1 MKQKILLFMLLVMA
15 VPVTIMA
22 QNVEIKKIKYEL
34 NSYNCIAY
42 ANSLSENF
50 SDSVLVIPST
60 VSYNGKNYKVKYI
73 NIKGNEHLKYV
84 TLPDSVKIE
93 DGAFSDCKE
102 LNIIINDI
110 NSWYTIDKEIAAFV
124 EFGWVSYLGIET
136 VEKHCLYRLF
146 DKNNTEITDVVIPSD
161 IDYHKANFNFCI
173 LNSITFP
180 NGSLSWRVHN
190 PIVKYC
196 QMKSIILPNDVEG
209 GIGGFGGCWELESV
223 TLPNGVTS
231 IGDKAFQ
238 QCRKLESI
246 NIPNGVTNIGDYAFS
261 GCENLKSIIIPSSVK
276 YIGSGAFS
284 GCANLKSI
292 IIENPDVSIGHEAFW
307 SIPEDAKIKLG
318 SKEIKASKLEGSL
331 AYQNKVSEERK
342 TQTAAAEKEYDAKV
356 RQLEKRMGISDSP
369 RLNEVIKAGRSFST
383 VKEYL
388 KLVNDRFSF
397 KLSIDKG
404 ARKCYDMYGPSGSG
418 FISSIVKKG
427 YIWVNNGKITSV
439 AWR

>member
-15 VPVTIMA
+15 VPVTMMA
-22 QNVEIKKIKYEL
+22 QDDEIVINKIKYKDWG
-34 NSYNCIAY
+34 YGFDAY
-42 ANSLSENF
+42 GLSEYF
-50 SDSVLVIPST
+50 SDSVLVIPSS
-60 VSYNGKNYKVKYI
+60 VSYKGNKKKVERI
-73 NIKGNEHLKYV
+73 SMKGNEHLKYV
-84 TLPDSVKIE
+84 TLPDSVSIG

-110 NSWYTIDKEIAAFV
+110 NSWYTFSIDKAFC
-124 EFGWVSYLGIET
+124 EFAFGKDYIE
-136 VEKHCLYRLF
+136 KYCLYRLF

-261 GCENLKSIIIPSSVK
+261 DCENLKSITIPNSVK
-276 YIGSGAFS
+276 YIRSYAFS
-284 GCANLKSI
+284 GCKNLKSI
-292 IIENPDVSIGHEAFW
+292 IIENPNVEIEDRAFW

-318 SKEIKASKLEGSL
+318 SKEIKAIQLEGTM
-331 AYQNKVSEERK
+331 AWHHKMWDERK

-427 YIWVNNGKITSV
+427 YIWVTNGKITTV
-439 AWR
+439 VWN

>member
-15 VPVTIMA
+15 MPVTMMA
-22 QNVEIKKIKYEL
+22 QDREFETKNIKFGRWGED
-34 NSYNCIAY
+34 AY
-42 ANSLSENF
+42 SLSENF

-60 VSYNGKNYKVKYI
+60 VKNGTRVTRVRYI
-73 NIKGNEHLKYV
+73 HIIGNEHLKYV
-84 TLPDSVKIE
+84 IIPDSVTIKN
-93 DGAFSDCKE
+93 GAFSGCKE

-110 NSWYTIDKEIAAFV
+110 NSWYTISKEPDAFAKYI
-124 EFGWVSYLGIET
+124 WPSYGKTL
-136 VEKHCLYRLF
+136 EKHCLYRLF
-146 DKNNTEITDVVIPSD
+146 DKNNTEITDVVFRSNF
-161 IDYHKANFNFCI
+161 DYYKDNFNFCI

-180 NGSLSWRVHN
+180 SGSLN
-190 PIVKYC
+190 ENLPIEYC
-196 QMKSIILPNDVEG
+196 QMKSIILPNDVER
-209 GIGGFGGCWELESV
+209 IGGFGECRELESI
-223 TLPNGVTS
+223 TLPNSVTS

-238 QCRKLESI
+238 KCRKLESI
-246 NIPNGVTNIGDYAFS
+246 NIPNGVTYIGEDAFS
-261 GCENLKSIIIPSSVK
+261 GCNLKSIIIPSSVK
-276 YIGSGAFS
+276 KIGSSAFY
-284 GCANLKSI
+284 GCKNLKSI
-292 IIENPDVSIGHEAFW
+292 IIENPNVEIGDRAFW

-318 SKEIKASKLEGSL
+318 SKEIKAIQLEGTM
-331 AYQNKVSEERK
+331 AWHHKMWDERE

-356 RQLEKRMGISDSP
+356 RQLEKRMGISNDP

-427 YIWVNNGKITSV
+427 YIWVTNGKITTV
-439 AWR
+439 VWN